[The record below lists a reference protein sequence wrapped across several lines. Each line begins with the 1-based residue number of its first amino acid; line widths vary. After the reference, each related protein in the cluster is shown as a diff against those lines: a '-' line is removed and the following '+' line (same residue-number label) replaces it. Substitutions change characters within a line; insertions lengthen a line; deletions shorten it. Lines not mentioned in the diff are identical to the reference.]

1 MQALGTVAHVRLP
14 QPGRRVQAGEACA
27 DIETVKAASEVEA
40 PVGGTI
46 LQANTALLDDPAP
59 LGTDPEGTGWLFR
72 IAPDDPAELDAFM
85 DAAAYTAFLD
95 AL

>member
-1 MQALGTVAHVRLP
+1 
-14 QPGRRVQAGEACA
+14 
-27 DIETVKAASEVEA
+27 
-40 PVGGTI
+40 
-46 LQANTALLDDPAP
+46 
-59 LGTDPEGTGWLFR
+59 LFR